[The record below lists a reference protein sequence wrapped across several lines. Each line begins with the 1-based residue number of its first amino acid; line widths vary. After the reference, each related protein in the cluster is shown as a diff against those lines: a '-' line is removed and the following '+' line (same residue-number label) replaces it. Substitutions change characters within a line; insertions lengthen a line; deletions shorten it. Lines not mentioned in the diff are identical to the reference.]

1 MDLNL
6 GFVVCPGEVIGLGL
20 HDCGTAGGE
29 RLGLLRIKLVSGPHV
44 EGARYHCHMLDR
56 RMPVGRKL
64 VVGGKLQEFF
74 NFTPG
79 LTGC

>member
-20 HDCGTAGGE
+20 HDCGAAGGE
-29 RLGLLRIKLVSGPHV
+29 RLCLLHIKLVSRPHI
-44 EGARYHCHMLDR
+44 EGARYYSHMLDR

-64 VVGGKLQEFF
+64 VVSRELEAGR
-74 NFTPG
+74 
-79 LTGC
+79 